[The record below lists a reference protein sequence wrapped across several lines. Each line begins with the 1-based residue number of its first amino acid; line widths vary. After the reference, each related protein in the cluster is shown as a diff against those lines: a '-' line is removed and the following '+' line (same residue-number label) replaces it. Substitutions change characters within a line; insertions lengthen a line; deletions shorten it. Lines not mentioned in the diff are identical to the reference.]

1 MEWKGVGLEEDE
13 VSLIFFLYCIIDV
26 MGVWSF
32 FFDFE

>member
-13 VSLIFFLYCIIDV
+13 VSLIFLYCIIDV